1 MKLLELTSD
10 IVFKAFM
17 MSKNTNR
24 YKAKLINLI
33 TGIPEIDLMN
43 ATYESNELAI
53 ANKSDKV
60 YKTDIIVKVN
70 KNIISIEMNKNY
82 YQGLFIKNATYANKL
97 ESEQFGSGDNYLN
110 YSKIIQ
116 INIDNFHKF
125 KGNKLLYKFTMREV
139 DTNELENNLL
149 ESYHI
154 DLTYLNRICYTECK
168 NELERFCFMFKDN
181 IKDIEGEIKMD
192 DIMDEAYEELERISS
207 DKNIIGLYDKEKIEQ
222 KIMNTRLLDAELKG
236 KEEGKKEG
244 IQQRNIEIARNMLK
258 KDININD
265 IIEITGLTKD
275 QIEELK

>member
-1 MKLLELTSD
+1 
-10 IVFKAFM
+10 
-17 MSKNTNR
+17 
-24 YKAKLINLI
+24 
-33 TGIPEIDLMN
+33 
-43 ATYESNELAI
+43 
-53 ANKSDKV
+53 
-60 YKTDIIVKVN
+60 
-70 KNIISIEMNKNY
+70 
-82 YQGLFIKNATYANKL
+82 
-97 ESEQFGSGDNYLN
+97 
-110 YSKIIQ
+110 
-116 INIDNFHKF
+116 
-125 KGNKLLYKFTMREV
+125 MREV
-139 DTNELENNLL
+139 DTNELENDLL

-222 KIMNTRLLDAELKG
+222 KIINTRLLDAELKG

-258 KDININD
+258 KAININD
-265 IIEITGLTKD
+265 IIEITGLAKD